1 MSTTTPL
8 PADILQR
15 IARGDSTAYESL
27 YREMAP
33 RLCAYITRYL
43 HDSAQ
48 AADLTQQL
56 FLDLWIDRGTW
67 KVTSGGLRA
76 YLFRSARNRALNARR
91 RHRIEDDWHDGVH
104 ADPDLAHSLARSPEP
119 ADVKVIRLEDEHSL
133 QRALDTLPERCRMA
147 MHLRWKEGLSYA
159 EVAEVMEITE
169 KGVEKLLGRG
179 MAALRTAIG

>member
-1 MSTTTPL
+1 MSSTTPL
-8 PADILQR
+8 AADLLQR

-33 RLCAYITRYL
+33 RLCAYITRYVR
-43 HDSAQ
+43 DPAE

-56 FLDLWIDRGTW
+56 FLDLWIDRAKW
-67 KVTSGGLRA
+67 KVTAPGLRA
-76 YLFRSARNRALNARR
+76 YLFRCARNRALNARR
-91 RHRIEDDWHDGVH
+91 RHRVEDSWQDGVN
-104 ADPDLAHSLARSPEP
+104 ADPDQAHSLPASPEP
-119 ADVKVIRLEDEHSL
+119 ADVKVIRLEAEDAL
-133 QRALDTLPERCRMA
+133 QRVLDALPERCRMA

-179 MAALRTAIG
+179 MAALRAAIG